1 MEGTSIGD
9 TSYINGNYFQ
19 NVKQINS
26 MKQSNYLANL
36 SFCLHQKKISRFII
50 NLKYAQT
57 FLVETT

>member
-36 SFCLHQKKISRFII
+36 SFYLHQKKKS
-50 NLKYAQT
+50 
-57 FLVETT
+57 LVL